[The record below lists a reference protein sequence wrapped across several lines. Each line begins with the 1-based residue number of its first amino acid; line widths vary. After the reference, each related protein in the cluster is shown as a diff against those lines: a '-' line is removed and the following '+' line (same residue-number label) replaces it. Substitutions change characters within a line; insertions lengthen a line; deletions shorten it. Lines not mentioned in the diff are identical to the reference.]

1 MHEVYSTPPE
11 RVRARQAEW
20 MGAKVCRAQ
29 NGVRGNKW
37 GGAETMGASG
47 GDAETMGARRV
58 GRRGNNGGEWD
69 VSSSAGDVD
78 TRWISEPEIV
88 TQAMEVSTPKGFC
101 EDVSRIVG

>member
-1 MHEVYSTPPE
+1 
-11 RVRARQAEW
+11 
-20 MGAKVCRAQ
+20 MGR
-29 NGVRGNKW
+29 RGNNGGEW
-37 GGAETMGASG
+37 GRRGNNG
-47 GDAETMGARRV
+47 GEADVETMGARRV

-101 EDVSRIVG
+101 EDVSSIVG